1 MARALAYWLFIMIL
15 KAEEGEKRVIF
26 FQLFMQIA
34 SELFKLAVAF
44 TDQRIILVPRTQRNK
59 YHNDFYF

>member
-1 MARALAYWLFIMIL
+1 MIL